1 MKGAFNYI
9 QPKNIQNQ
17 NIITIPI
24 PVYSN
29 FLPQNYNL
37 NILNTLKSLPTQNPN
52 YIINIP
58 AINYYNNLL
67 QNYHFFLNPNNL
79 FKSGFNQLQIPEIS
93 NSNNNNIKKKKL
105 SIDKDKD
112 STSSNSSKKEV
123 NVNESNSNSSNS
135 NNINNNTVN
144 SLKTLLGKKKKRI
157 TKMCTDCPHKFAVH
171 YAKGM
176 CSNCY
181 HSRGRSKKPWNCPHV
196 NKTHYALGLCQN
208 CYQMNYIKKQCF
220 NLNEVGKE
228 KSNLIKI
235 DEENKENYDEEKI
248 IDELLLKEKE
258 NKNELEIEQK
268 DFTIKK

>member
-29 FLPQNYNL
+29 F
-37 NILNTLKSLPTQNPN
+37 
-52 YIINIP
+52 IINIP

-67 QNYHFFLNPNNL
+67 QNYQFYLNANNL
-79 FKSGFNQLQIPEIS
+79 NKHRFNQLQIPEIS
-93 NSNNNNIKKKKL
+93 CSNNLKKKKD
-105 SIDKDKD
+105 SIDKE
-112 STSSNSSKKEV
+112 STSSNSSEKEG
-123 NVNESNSNSSNS
+123 NE
-135 NNINNNTVN
+135 NNI
-144 SLKTLLGKKKKRI
+144 LGKKKKRI
-157 TKMCTDCPHKFAVH
+157 TKICTECPHKFAVH

-208 CYQMNYIKKQCF
+208 CYQMNYIKKQYF
-220 NLNEVGKE
+220 NLNEGNKDKNNSVMN
-228 KSNLIKI
+228 S
-235 DEENKENYDEEKI
+235 EENKNSFDEEKI
-248 IDELLLKEKE
+248 INELLLKEKE
-258 NKNELEIEQK
+258 NKNELEIEKK
-268 DFTIKK
+268 DFIIKK

>member
-29 FLPQNYNL
+29 FIPQNYNL

-52 YIINIP
+52 FIINIP

-67 QNYHFFLNPNNL
+67 QNYQFYLNANNL
-79 FKSGFNQLQIPEIS
+79 SKHRFNQLQIPEIS
-93 NSNNNNIKKKKL
+93 CSSDNSSLKKKKDN
-105 SIDKDKD
+105 IDKE
-112 STSSNSSKKEV
+112 STSSNSSEKEV
-123 NVNESNSNSSNS
+123 NE
-135 NNINNNTVN
+135 NNANACNV
-144 SLKTLLGKKKKRI
+144 LGKKKKRI
-157 TKMCTDCPHKFAVH
+157 TKICTDCPHKFAVH

-208 CYQMNYIKKQCF
+208 CYQMNYIKKQYF
-220 NLNEVGKE
+220 NLNENVNKNN
-228 KSNLIKI
+228 SIMI
-235 DEENKENYDEEKI
+235 SEENKIDEEKI

-258 NKNELEIEQK
+258 NKNELEIEKK

>member
-29 FLPQNYNL
+29 FIPQNYNL
-37 NILNTLKSLPTQNPN
+37 SILNTLKSLPTNPN
-52 YIINIP
+52 FIINIP

-67 QNYHFFLNPNNL
+67 QNYQFYLNANNL
-79 FKSGFNQLQIPEIS
+79 NKHRFNQLQIPEIS
-93 NSNNNNIKKKKL
+93 CSNNLKKKKD
-105 SIDKDKD
+105 SIDKE
-112 STSSNSSKKEV
+112 STSSNSSEKEG
-123 NVNESNSNSSNS
+123 NE
-135 NNINNNTVN
+135 NNI
-144 SLKTLLGKKKKRI
+144 LGKKKKRI
-157 TKMCTDCPHKFAVH
+157 TKICTECPHKFAVH

-208 CYQMNYIKKQCF
+208 CYQMNYIKKQYF
-220 NLNEVGKE
+220 NLNEG
-228 KSNLIKI
+228 
-235 DEENKENYDEEKI
+235 NKDKNNSVMNSE
-248 IDELLLKEKE
+248 E
-258 NKNELEIEQK
+258 NKNELEIEKK
-268 DFTIKK
+268 DFIIKK

>member
-29 FLPQNYNL
+29 LLPQNYIL
-37 NILNTLKSLPTQNPN
+37 SILNTLKSLPTQNPN

-105 SIDKDKD
+105 SIDKD
-112 STSSNSSKKEV
+112 STSSNSSEKEI
-123 NVNESNSNSSNS
+123 NESNSN
-135 NNINNNTVN
+135 NNNNNNTVN
-144 SLKTLLGKKKKRI
+144 NIKTLLGKKKKRI

-220 NLNEVGKE
+220 NLNEVGKD
-228 KSNLIKI
+228 KSNFIN

>member
-29 FLPQNYNL
+29 FIPQNYNL

-52 YIINIP
+52 FIINIP

-67 QNYHFFLNPNNL
+67 QNYQFYLNANNL
-79 FKSGFNQLQIPEIS
+79 SKHRFNQLQIPEIS
-93 NSNNNNIKKKKL
+93 CSSDNSLKKKKD
-105 SIDKDKD
+105 SIDKE
-112 STSSNSSKKEV
+112 STSSNSSEKEV
-123 NVNESNSNSSNS
+123 NE
-135 NNINNNTVN
+135 NNANACNV
-144 SLKTLLGKKKKRI
+144 LGKKKKRI
-157 TKMCTDCPHKFAVH
+157 TKICTDCPHKFAVH

-208 CYQMNYIKKQCF
+208 CYQMNYIKKQYF
-220 NLNEVGKE
+220 NLNENVNKNN
-228 KSNLIKI
+228 SIMI
-235 DEENKENYDEEKI
+235 SEENKIDEEKI

-258 NKNELEIEQK
+258 NKNELEIEKK

>member
-29 FLPQNYNL
+29 FIPQNYNL
-37 NILNTLKSLPTQNPN
+37 SILNTLKSLQTNPN
-52 YIINIP
+52 FIINIP

-67 QNYHFFLNPNNL
+67 QNYQFYLNANNL
-79 FKSGFNQLQIPEIS
+79 NKHRFNQLQIPEIS
-93 NSNNNNIKKKKL
+93 CSSSNNLKKKKD
-105 SIDKDKD
+105 SIDKE
-112 STSSNSSKKEV
+112 STASNSSEKEV
-123 NVNESNSNSSNS
+123 NE
-135 NNINNNTVN
+135 NNI
-144 SLKTLLGKKKKRI
+144 LGKKKKRI
-157 TKMCTDCPHKFAVH
+157 TKICTECPHKFAVH

-208 CYQMNYIKKQCF
+208 CYQMNYIKKQYF
-220 NLNEVGKE
+220 NLNE
-228 KSNLIKI
+228 SNK
-235 DEENKENYDEEKI
+235 DKNNSVMNSEDNKGSFDEEKI
-248 IDELLLKEKE
+248 INELLLKEKE

>member
-29 FLPQNYNL
+29 FIPQNYNL

-52 YIINIP
+52 FIINIP

-67 QNYHFFLNPNNL
+67 QNYQFYLNANNL
-79 FKSGFNQLQIPEIS
+79 PKHRFNQLQIPEIS
-93 NSNNNNIKKKKL
+93 CSSNNHLKKKKD
-105 SIDKDKD
+105 SIDKE
-112 STSSNSSKKEV
+112 STSSNSSEKEV
-123 NVNESNSNSSNS
+123 NETNVNNANN
-135 NNINNNTVN
+135 NNI
-144 SLKTLLGKKKKRI
+144 LGKKKKRI
-157 TKMCTDCPHKFAVH
+157 TKICTDCPHKFAVH

-181 HSRGRSKKPWNCPHV
+181 HSRGRSKKPWNCAHV

-208 CYQMNYIKKQCF
+208 CYQMNYIKKQYF
-220 NLNEVGKE
+220 NLNEANNINKD
-228 KSNLIKI
+228 KNNSIMIN
-235 DEENKENYDEEKI
+235 EENKIDEEKI

-258 NKNELEIEQK
+258 NKNELEIEKK

>member
-29 FLPQNYNL
+29 FIPQNYNL
-37 NILNTLKSLPTQNPN
+37 SILNTLKSLPTNPN
-52 YIINIP
+52 FIINIP

-67 QNYHFFLNPNNL
+67 QNYQFYLNANNL
-79 FKSGFNQLQIPEIS
+79 NKHRFNQLQIPEIS
-93 NSNNNNIKKKKL
+93 CSNNLKKKKD
-105 SIDKDKD
+105 SIDKE
-112 STSSNSSKKEV
+112 STSSNSSEKEG
-123 NVNESNSNSSNS
+123 NE
-135 NNINNNTVN
+135 NNI
-144 SLKTLLGKKKKRI
+144 LGKKKKRI
-157 TKMCTDCPHKFAVH
+157 TKICTECPHKFAVH

-208 CYQMNYIKKQCF
+208 CYQMNYIKKQYF
-220 NLNEVGKE
+220 NLNEG
-228 KSNLIKI
+228 N
-235 DEENKENYDEEKI
+235 NKNNSVMNSEDNKGSFDEEKI
-248 IDELLLKEKE
+248 INELLLKEKE
-258 NKNELEIEQK
+258 NKNELEIEK
-268 DFTIKK
+268 KIFTIKK